1 MCVIDW
7 NNTCAKPMECSRK
20 WSNLCSDS
28 TSYLLTLSSG
38 TAVPKDT
45 LDAEHNATTIFEEP
59 PFYGIANLGEIVHL
73 NVQAGGA

>member
-7 NNTCAKPMECSRK
+7 NNTCAKPMECSRR

-28 TSYLLTLSSG
+28 TSYLLTRPSG

-45 LDAEHNATTIFEEP
+45 LDAEHNATDT
-59 PFYGIANLGEIVHL
+59 
-73 NVQAGGA
+73 